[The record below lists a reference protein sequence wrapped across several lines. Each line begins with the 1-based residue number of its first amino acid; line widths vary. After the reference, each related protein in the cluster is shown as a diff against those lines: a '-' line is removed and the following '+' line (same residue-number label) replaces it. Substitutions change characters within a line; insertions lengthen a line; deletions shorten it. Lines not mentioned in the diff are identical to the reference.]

1 MPNKTLKIKMGLA
14 AMLAA
19 SIFSSCDTSTR
30 DLDEDNSAIIE
41 GFPEDLLATLELQN
55 NIDLNNDGKLS
66 GHEAASLSSL
76 DLSGYVCGWISD
88 ADESV
93 ATNSSTGLALT
104 YDEGVALGYSA
115 DGSGYTWTD
124 ELSWLDKLSYFTG
137 LESLTVGSESKA
149 CALASI
155 DISKLTSLE
164 TLNLIYTN
172 VSELDLTGHEA
183 ITSLTISKS
192 SKISSLSLS
201 SLPNLVSLDIRGCAV
216 KSGLEHIPNL
226 TALTNLK
233 IHRLG
238 DNNNAVMG
246 KAENETAYA
255 VDLTSAT
262 YANNNDV
269 GALASGAFDKLTN
282 LVEVMAEN
290 CGITSINLS
299 ACSNLKNIYLEANN
313 ISGELNLSGINTGF
327 KNIQLT
333 GNPNLTSFTLPGSKT
348 ATGNVYADTGVT
360 CTNSEGSAVQ
370 TATTTFSNGKC
381 TTTWN

>member
-1 MPNKTLKIKMGLA
+1 MPNKTLKIKVGLA

-19 SIFSSCDTSTR
+19 SIFSSCDTTTR
-30 DLDEDNSAIIE
+30 DLDEDNSVIIE

-55 NIDLNNDGKLS
+55 NIDLNNDGRLS
-66 GHEAASLSSL
+66 AHEASSLATL
-76 DLSGYVCGWISD
+76 DLSGYVCGWVSSD
-88 ADESV
+88 DESV
-93 ATNSSTGLALT
+93 ATDSSTGLALT

-149 CALASI
+149 CALSSI

-192 SKISSLSLS
+192 SKISSLNLASV
-201 SLPNLVSLDIRGCAV
+201 PKLVSLDIRGCSV
-216 KSGLEHIPNL
+216 KSGLENIPNL

-238 DNNNAVMG
+238 ANNNAVMG
-246 KAENETAYA
+246 KNEDGTYA
-255 VDLTSAT
+255 VDLTAAT
-262 YANNNDV
+262 YANNNNV

-282 LVEVMAEN
+282 LAEVMAEN

-299 ACSNLKNIYLEANN
+299 ACSNLKNIYLEANS
-313 ISGELNLSGINTGF
+313 ISGVLDLSGINTGF

-333 GNPNLTSFTLPGSKT
+333 GNPDLASFTLPGSKT

-360 CTNSEGSAVQ
+360 CTNSEGSEQ
-370 TATTTFSNGKC
+370 TATTTFSGGKC

>member
-1 MPNKTLKIKMGLA
+1 MLNKKLTIKVGLA

-19 SIFSSCDTSTR
+19 GIFSSCDTSTR
-30 DLDEDNSAIIE
+30 DLDEDNSAIID

-66 GHEAASLSSL
+66 GHEAASLTSL
-76 DLSGYVCGWISD
+76 DLSGYVCGWVSD
-88 ADESV
+88 SDESV
-93 ATNSSTGLALT
+93 ATDSSTGLALT
-104 YDEGVALGYSA
+104 YEEGVANGYSA

-137 LESLTVGSESKA
+137 LESFTVGSESKA
-149 CALASI
+149 CALSSI
-155 DISKLTSLE
+155 DISELSSLE
-164 TLNLIYTN
+164 TLNLVYTN

-192 SKISSLSLS
+192 SKISSLNLS
-201 SLPNLVSLDIRGCAV
+201 SVPNLVSLDIRGCSV
-216 KSGLEHIPNL
+216 KSGLEYIPNL

-238 DNNNAVMG
+238 ANNNAVMG
-246 KAENETAYA
+246 KDEDGNYA
-255 VDLTSAT
+255 VDLTAAT
-262 YANNNDV
+262 YANNNNV
-269 GALASGAFDKLTN
+269 ESLASGAFDKLVN
-282 LVEVMAEN
+282 LAEIMAEN

-299 ACSNLKNIYLEANN
+299 ACSNLKNIYLEANS
-313 ISGELNLSGINTGF
+313 ISGELDLSGINTGF

-333 GNPNLTSFTLPGSKT
+333 GNPDLASFTLPGSKT

-360 CTNSEGSAVQ
+360 CTNADATGTQ
-370 TATTTFSNGKC
+370 TATTAFASGKC
-381 TTTWN
+381 TTSWN